1 MYWLAIPARSIIRP
15 ATSDPATPPICWLS
29 VASDIPFSA
38 ACGPTMSYVYA
49 CLSVIVN
56 AHTLP
61 IATLSAMMGH
71 TGP

>member
-1 MYWLAIPARSIIRP
+1 MPNRSIITP

-38 ACGPTMSYVYA
+38 ASGPTMSYVYA
-49 CLSVIVN
+49 CRSVIVN
-56 AHTLP
+56 AHTQP
-61 IATLSAMMGH
+61 MPTLSAMMGH